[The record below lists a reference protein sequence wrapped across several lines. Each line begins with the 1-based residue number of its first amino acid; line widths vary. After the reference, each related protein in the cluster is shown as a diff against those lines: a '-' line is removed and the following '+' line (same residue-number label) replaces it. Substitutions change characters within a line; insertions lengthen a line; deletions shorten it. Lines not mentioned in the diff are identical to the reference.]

1 VRDIGRSG
9 VFLNAVSNR
18 LAAASTKARF
28 LGMIVGTAISQLI
41 EQPGKAMRFDLEEMD
56 SDEAQWY
63 LSLVKTKDDFGS
75 LDAVKPQK
83 DETRK
88 TQKVDAPS
96 ATSVART
103 QPPTSQQSKIVSIEE
118 VDDSGDEEDHAEE
131 IPYENPDIDASDSDD
146 DPTLVKRKKP
156 TPPV

>member
-1 VRDIGRSG
+1 
-9 VFLNAVSNR
+9 
-18 LAAASTKARF
+18 
-28 LGMIVGTAISQLI
+28 
-41 EQPGKAMRFDLEEMD
+41 MRFDLEEMD

-88 TQKVDAPS
+88 TRKVDASS

-103 QPPTSQQSKIVSIEE
+103 QPPMTQQSKIVSIEE
-118 VDDSGDEEDHAEE
+118 VDDSGDEEDRAEE
-131 IPYENPDIDASDSDD
+131 IPYENPNIDASDSDD